1 MKKNKIARALQDLE
15 NRLNTHIGGGDS
27 EHIPADKDHNGFLT
41 VKQLYKIIEAAGT
54 RTKLPEGTDILKL
67 EPGHYWG
74 QKLVNTT
81 WKDGTDGITLVDV
94 QEIDDNCKQFVE
106 IESVT
111 GSVYRYT
118 THLND
123 MGQNYNAPSTWTAEN
138 RHALLWEGNVSAVGS
153 KITLA
158 DNHWKYKKFL
168 IFTNNQNGH
177 VVGQEVIAH
186 NSRTAL
192 QDVNNYDSQPFVA
205 SYEMQLTFKDNTCTI
220 DSNSLYIITGD
231 KTNVASTNSL
241 MSIVRIEG
249 IV

>member
-1 MKKNKIARALQDLE
+1 MKKKKMARALQDLT
-15 NRLNTHIGGGDS
+15 NRFELHVGGGDY
-27 EHIPADKDHNGFLT
+27 EHMSADKDHNGFLT

-118 THLND
+118 THLNGA
-123 MGQNYNAPSTWTAEN
+123 GQNYNAPSTWTAEN

-158 DNHWKYKKFL
+158 DNQWKYKKML
-168 IFTNNQNGH
+168 IFTSNQNGH
-177 VVGQEVIAH
+177 VVGQEVIVQNNH
-186 NSRTAL
+186 LAL
-192 QDVNNYDSQPFVA
+192 QDINNYDTQPFMA
-205 SYEMQLTFKDNTCTI
+205 SYKMQLTFKDNTCTI

-231 KTNVASTNSL
+231 KTNVASTINPL
-241 MSIVRIEG
+241 TIIRIEG